1 MVDPA
6 YAAPVTPEHMDHVTN
21 PEGRLQGSDEATL
34 LTELAAALAAQ
45 GAPAHRLE
53 DAVSALAKQLGVKA
67 RFFAMPTAV
76 FATFE
81 DENGPQTT
89 LIEVKSS
96 DVHLERLVGLDRVL
110 NDVWEGKCTA
120 PEGIDR
126 IRAISVQPNRYPA
139 AVSIACF
146 ALVSAMAARFFGGG
160 LADMGAAGAIGLL
173 VGVLC
178 DLTSRRREY
187 ARVLEFVAG
196 IMAVLTGML
205 LGAAFDGINPQTASL
220 AGVIF
225 LLPGL
230 TLTMAVTELSTRN
243 WVAGS
248 SRLVGAMTILVMIG
262 FGVAMGQQIGMKIG
276 LESTGESVP
285 LPEWTLWAS
294 LAAIP
299 PGFVVLFRALWR
311 DLWIMALAAL
321 TAFLGARLGSSMLGA
336 QLGVCVGALLVGMLS
351 NGYARVFNRPAV
363 VASAPGIL
371 LLVPGAIGFQSMAA
385 FSSQDALE
393 GITLAVNMMLVAAGL
408 VTGLLLANVA
418 LPPRK
423 AL

>member
-1 MVDPA
+1 MA
-6 YAAPVTPEHMDHVTN
+6 EHGIHETN
-21 PEGRLQGSDEATL
+21 PDGRLRGSDEATL
-34 LTELAAALAAQ
+34 LTELASSLAAY

-53 DAVSALAKQLGVKA
+53 DAVSALANQLGVKA

-89 LIEVKSS
+89 LIDVKSS
-96 DVHLERLVGLDRVL
+96 DVNLESLVGLDRVL
-110 NDVWEGKCTA
+110 NDVWEARCTVR
-120 PEGIDR
+120 EGIER
-126 IRAISVQPNRYPA
+126 IRAIRTAPSPYPRA
-139 AVSIACF
+139 LPIACF
-146 ALVSAMAARFFGGG
+146 AVASGSAARFFGGG
-160 LADMGAAGAIGLL
+160 LADMSAAAAIGLL
-173 VGVLC
+173 IGVLC
-178 DLTSRRREY
+178 DWSSRRREY
-187 ARVLEFVAG
+187 ARVLEFAAG
-196 IMAVLTGML
+196 MMASLTGML
-205 LGAAFDGINPQTASL
+205 LGAAFAGINPQTASL

-262 FGVAMGQQIGMKIG
+262 FGVAMGQRVGDMIG
-276 LESTGESVP
+276 LEAVGGSVP
-285 LPEWTLWAS
+285 LPEWTMWAS
-294 LAAIP
+294 LVILP
-299 PGFVVLFRALWR
+299 PALVVLFRAMWR
-311 DLWIMALAAL
+311 DLWIMACAAVV
-321 TAFLGARLGSSMLGA
+321 AFLGARLGSQMLGA
-336 QLGVCVGALLVGMLS
+336 QLGVCIGALLVGVLS
-351 NGYARVFNRPAV
+351 NGYARLLNRPAV

-371 LLVPGAIGFQSMAA
+371 LLVPGALGFRSMAA
-385 FSSQDALE
+385 FSSQDAME
-393 GITLAVNMMLVAAGL
+393 GITLAVDMLLVAAGL

>member
-1 MVDPA
+1 MGD
-6 YAAPVTPEHMDHVTN
+6 EHGN
-21 PEGRLQGSDEATL
+21 QGLASEGRLRGSDEATL
-34 LTELAAALAAQ
+34 LTELASSLAAY

-53 DAVSALAKQLGVKA
+53 DAVSALAGRLGVRA

-81 DENGPQTT
+81 DESGPQTT
-89 LIEVKSS
+89 LIDVKSS
-96 DVHLERLVGLDRVL
+96 DVNLERLVGLDRVL
-110 NDVWEGKCTA
+110 NDVWEERCSVR
-120 PEGIDR
+120 EGIER
-126 IRAISVQPNRYPA
+126 IREIRRSPSRFPRG
-139 AVSIACF
+139 VSIACF
-146 ALVSAMAARFFGGG
+146 ALVSGMAARFFGGG
-160 LADMGAAGAIGLL
+160 LADMGAAALIGLL

-178 DLTSRRREY
+178 DVSSRRREY
-187 ARVLEFVAG
+187 ARVLEFAAG
-196 IMAVLTGML
+196 VMASLTGML
-205 LGAAFDGINPQTASL
+205 LGSAFEGVSAQTAAL

-243 WVAGS
+243 WVSGS

-262 FGVAMGQQIGMKIG
+262 FGVAMGQRIGELIG
-276 LESTGESVP
+276 LEASGVSVG
-285 LPEWTLWAS
+285 LPEWTLW
-294 LAAIP
+294 
-299 PGFVVLFRALWR
+299 V
-311 DLWIMALAAL
+311 ALAATPTAFL
-321 TAFLGARLGSSMLGA
+321 VLFQASWRDQWIIACAALVAFLGARFGSQMLGA

-351 NGYARVFNRPAV
+351 NGYARLLNRPAV

-371 LLVPGAIGFQSMAA
+371 LLVPGAIGYRSMAA
-385 FSSQDALE
+385 FSSHDAVE
-393 GITLAVNMMLVAAGL
+393 GITLAVDMLLVAAGL

>member
-1 MVDPA
+1 M
-6 YAAPVTPEHMDHVTN
+6 N
-21 PEGRLQGSDEATL
+21 LEGRLRGSDEATL
-34 LTELAAALAAQ
+34 LTELASSLAAY

-53 DAVSALAKQLGVKA
+53 DAVSALAEQLGVRA

-89 LIEVKSS
+89 LIKVESS
-96 DVHLERLVGLDRVL
+96 DVNLERLVGLDRVL
-110 NDVWEGKCTA
+110 NDVWDERCTVV
-120 PEGIDR
+120 EGIAR
-126 IRAISVQPNRYPA
+126 IREIRASANRYPG
-139 AVSIACF
+139 AVSIGCF
-146 ALVSAMAARFFGGG
+146 ALVSGMAARFFGGG
-160 LADMGAAGAIGLL
+160 LADMGAAAAIGLL

-178 DLTSRRREY
+178 DLSSRRREY

-196 IMAVLTGML
+196 LMASLMGML
-205 LGAAFDGINPQTASL
+205 LGAAFGGISPQTSAL

-262 FGVAMGQQIGMKIG
+262 FGVAMGQRIGTLIG
-276 LESTGESVP
+276 LEADEVSAA
-285 LPEWTLWAS
+285 LPEWTLWAA
-294 LAAIP
+294 LAATP
-299 PGFVVLFRALWR
+299 PAFVVLFRAVWG
-311 DLWIMALAAL
+311 DVWIMAGAAL
-321 TAFLGARLGSSMLGA
+321 VAFLGARLGSQMLGA
-336 QLGVCVGALLVGMLS
+336 ELGVCVGALLVGMLG
-351 NGYARVFNRPAV
+351 NGYARTMNRPAV
-363 VASAPGIL
+363 VATAPGIL
-371 LLVPGAIGFQSMAA
+371 LLVPGALGFRSMAA
-385 FSSQDALE
+385 FSGHDAIE
-393 GITLAVNMMLVAAGL
+393 GITLAVDMILVAAGL